1 MEISRDALLRIVKA
15 ARAAIRLAE
24 DVNKLLISQGR
35 DTWADFIE
43 GELAEA
49 LYNFGGEK
57 LEPQQ
62 DFIRDSQTMSLLTD
76 PELSDG
82 EVTVAFVG
90 MYRANHPEQPKP
102 HFISLDE
109 MQKRVNAGYGYS
121 APEVKLK

>member
-24 DVNKLLISQGR
+24 DVNKLLIGQGR

-43 GELAEA
+43 GELTEA
-49 LYNFGGEK
+49 LCSFGGEV
-57 LEPQQ
+57 LEPHQ
-62 DFIRDSQTMSLLTD
+62 DFIRDSQTMALLTD

-82 EVTVAFVG
+82 EVTAAFVG

-102 HFISLDE
+102 HFINRDE
-109 MQKRVNAGYGYS
+109 MQKQVRAGYGYS